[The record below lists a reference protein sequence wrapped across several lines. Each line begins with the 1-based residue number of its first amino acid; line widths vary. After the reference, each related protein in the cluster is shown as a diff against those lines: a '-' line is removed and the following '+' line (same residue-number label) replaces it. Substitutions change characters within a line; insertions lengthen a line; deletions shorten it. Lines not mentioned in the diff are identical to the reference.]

1 MTLIQITAATILAL
15 TTNAGING
23 KYVYNTECDSN
34 NVVTNQTVYKTD
46 YSGRYLTN
54 KLKYNFTYDDQKR
67 LTSKETF
74 RWNAEEG
81 KWTNE
86 SMMSYTYGAEGYS
99 VELVY
104 WNKDANQY
112 SDIRQKCEYTLVD
125 TNIMEVAIYK
135 WNTTTNSFEQASR
148 DAIYAPISN
157 SMMATLR

>member
-46 YSGRYLTN
+46 NSGRYLTN

-99 VELVY
+99 MELVF
-104 WNKDANQY
+104 WNKTANQY
-112 SDIRQKCEYTLVD
+112 SDVRQKCEYTLVD
-125 TNIMEVAIYK
+125 NNIMEVAIYK